1 MRQPNE
7 IYLNGNNS
15 TVQIAS
21 GNETASPA
29 SVINRDVLNLFY
41 TLKEIEK
48 KFNDELKE
56 LQDGNPEEGFDRIAD
71 KFYLGYVNMQSAFKS
86 LLAEHVSLEIEK
98 SA

>member
-1 MRQPNE
+1 MHYTNV
-7 IYLNGNNS
+7 NGLSGKNS
-15 TVQIAS
+15 TRQATS

-41 TLKEIEK
+41 TLKEIER

-56 LQDGNPEEGFDRIAD
+56 LQDGNPEEGFGGIAD